1 MEISMMKT
9 SDLQIGESNEVVC
22 RNRKPLGQE
31 NIILVKIFKSLLC
44 FASCWF
50 VGKIS
55 PNFEICGK

>member
-31 NIILVKIFKSLLC
+31 NIILVKILKSLLC
-44 FASCWF
+44 FAFMLVCW
-50 VGKIS
+50 
-55 PNFEICGK
+55 